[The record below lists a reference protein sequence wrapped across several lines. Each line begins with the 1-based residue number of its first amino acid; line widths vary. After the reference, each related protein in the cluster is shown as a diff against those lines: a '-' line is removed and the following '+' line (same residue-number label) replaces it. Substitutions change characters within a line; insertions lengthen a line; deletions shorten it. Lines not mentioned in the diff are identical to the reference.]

1 MTKFFK
7 FTKLLSATSL
17 LFIASLT
24 SAQADGWY
32 GKLNLGYTSQKALD
46 VAGQLPVI
54 EIFPAPPLIEL
65 FDYKPGISWGGAIGY
80 QMNMLRMEAEFG
92 MNNLNFD
99 MINEFDELTRTNG
112 KSMSFMANGYLD
124 FDMDAV
130 LLPYVGVGV
139 GYSKSTMG
147 STKDKYFAMQG
158 MVGFNF
164 ELNEN
169 MLVGIEYRYK
179 TSISGA
185 LYDTMAS
192 HSGILSIR
200 ANF

>member
-1 MTKFFK
+1 
-7 FTKLLSATSL
+7 
-17 LFIASLT
+17 
-24 SAQADGWY
+24 
-32 GKLNLGYTSQKALD
+32 
-46 VAGQLPVI
+46 
-54 EIFPAPPLIEL
+54 
-65 FDYKPGISWGGAIGY
+65 
-80 QMNMLRMEAEFG
+80 
-92 MNNLNFD
+92 
-99 MINEFDELTRTNG
+99 
-112 KSMSFMANGYLD
+112 
-124 FDMDAV
+124 
-130 LLPYVGVGV
+130 
-139 GYSKSTMG
+139 MG